1 MSIKNLLSIACG
13 LLAGFVLGFILAN
26 AMSRQASEQS
36 RTGEM
41 AAAANTNTEQSVN
54 GGGAQSTSG
63 NTQPVLSD
71 EEIRGAIARADA
83 KPDDLKLQHD
93 FGIALYRYQDTRFYP
108 DVARFLK
115 RALDADPGDRE
126 LTVLLG
132 NVLFDIGQS
141 SDPER
146 FADARVYYQKALEMK
161 ADDEN
166 VRTDLGLT
174 YFLGRPSDPQRAI
187 AEYRKS
193 LALNPRH
200 ENTLQ
205 ALASALI
212 ATGRRDEAQKRIE
225 ELQKINPQHPAL
237 SNLRA
242 QLAQSRN
249 ETQE

>member
-1 MSIKNLLSIACG
+1 MTKNLLSIAGG

-26 AMSRQASEQS
+26 AMARSANEQVRAGS
-36 RTGEM
+36 M
-41 AAAANTNTEQSVN
+41 AAANANSEQSVN
-54 GGGAQSTSG
+54 GGGAQSSSG
-63 NTQPVLSD
+63 NNAQPSISD
-71 EEIRGAIARADA
+71 EELRSAIARADA
-83 KPDDLKLQHD
+83 RPDDIKLQHD
-93 FGIALYRYQDTRFYP
+93 FGMALYRYQDPRYFP

-115 RALDADPGDRE
+115 RALDADPSNRE
-126 LTVLLG
+126 LTVMLG

-187 AEYRKS
+187 VEYRKS

-205 ALASALI
+205 ALASALL
-212 ATGRRDEAQKRIE
+212 ATGKRDEAQKRVE

-242 QLAQSRN
+242 QLAQSKN

>member
-1 MSIKNLLSIACG
+1 MSIKNLLSIAGG

-26 AMSRQASEQS
+26 AISRSANEQA
-36 RTGEM
+36 RAG
-41 AAAANTNTEQSVN
+41 ALAAANRSSEQSVN
-54 GGGAQSTSG
+54 GGGAESRQGS
-63 NTQPVLSD
+63 NQPSISD
-71 EEIRGAIARADA
+71 DEIRGAIARADA
-83 KPDDLKLQHD
+83 RPDDIKLQHD
-93 FGIALYRYQDTRFYP
+93 FGMALYRYQDTRFYP

-115 RALDADPGDRE
+115 RALEADPTDRE
-126 LTVLLG
+126 LTVMVG

-146 FADARVYYQKALEMK
+146 FAEARVYYQKALEMK
-161 ADDEN
+161 ANDEN

-212 ATGRRDEAQKRIE
+212 TTGNRDEAQKRIE

-237 SNLRA
+237 PNLRA